1 MLPFNKIEDKL
12 NINKCYDLLQKSIF
26 LLFYDL
32 VYRNEYFVKILFAPR
47 IEEYP
52 DAPINIHLSII
63 PEDSPLMQASTV
75 NECIGNFLS
84 FSSFLFCK
92 IDDEN
97 DILFIHS
104 IFLILTCL
112 CQNNISL
119 SNITNPKQTKDVYIY
134 KRKNGNQDNKII
146 ACHILDLIAV
156 FIENNL
162 NKKELFECY
171 YQALLIIQK
180 ILFYLTYMKIP
191 FEYQWN
197 EIYKSLFLI
206 ISYITKNLD
215 SLKNEILLK
224 SIINM
229 LTKTISFILING
241 KIFMNEMREY
251 DLLIKEIIENK
262 EECQKLKSIRTKL
275 EGLSSSENLT
285 NLNEYLEEKVFIYFK
300 PIDMVIEYFNDY
312 DSNKNITI
320 LIKNYTDNVEFS
332 IKIDPIETYHENP
345 NKRIFFVRFN
355 KLIIS
360 YLKLMIE
367 NDTSLDDF
375 VPSLT
380 GSSSAKL
387 F

>member
-1 MLPFNKIEDKL
+1 
-12 NINKCYDLLQKSIF
+12 
-26 LLFYDL
+26 
-32 VYRNEYFVKILFAPR
+32 
-47 IEEYP
+47 
-52 DAPINIHLSII
+52 
-63 PEDSPLMQASTV
+63 
-75 NECIGNFLS
+75 
-84 FSSFLFCK
+84 
-92 IDDEN
+92 
-97 DILFIHS
+97 
-104 IFLILTCL
+104 
-112 CQNNISL
+112 
-119 SNITNPKQTKDVYIY
+119 
-134 KRKNGNQDNKII
+134 
-146 ACHILDLIAV
+146 
-156 FIENNL
+156 
-162 NKKELFECY
+162 
-171 YQALLIIQK
+171 
-180 ILFYLTYMKIP
+180 
-191 FEYQWN
+191 
-197 EIYKSLFLI
+197 
-206 ISYITKNLD
+206 
-215 SLKNEILLK
+215 
-224 SIINM
+224 
-229 LTKTISFILING
+229 
-241 KIFMNEMREY
+241 MNEMREY

-262 EECQKLKSIRTKL
+262 EECQKLKSISKQILFSTLNHIFNIFIIIFNEHCFIYIYFLIIFHSITLFKIINILIILGTKL